1 MLMYVRAER
10 EGEFGL
16 HLYVCKKMT
25 PYIFAAGHWNY
36 ARDGTVYIRMMEN
49 LPDSVLNKF
58 MKGQHVVHLQHGI
71 WNGIWSDMAIE
82 STYMKIGKGPS
93 GIVGITTN
101 DRSVSILATSHHL
114 CSELLTELYDL

>member
-1 MLMYVRAER
+1 MYVRAER

-16 HLYVCKKMT
+16 HLYVCKKMI
-25 PYIFAAGHWNY
+25 PYFFAAGHWNY

-58 MKGQHVVHLQHGI
+58 MKGQHVVHLQDGF

-82 STYMKIGKGPS
+82 STCMKIGKGPS
-93 GIVGITTN
+93 GIVGGKPPVFS
-101 DRSVSILATSHHL
+101 RILASPSANSTNSSASASL
-114 CSELLTELYDL
+114 PFS